1 MILSSLLFGFY
12 VLVQDVS
19 LTSEQI
25 HYLKYLVLKGI
36 AEASE
41 VSAHESQKIY
51 ETILLALDQE
61 IREENNLN

>member
-1 MILSSLLFGFY
+1 MKIN
-12 VLVQDVS
+12 

-25 HYLKYLVLKGI
+25 HYLKFLVLKGI
-36 AEASE
+36 AEAKE
-41 VSAHESQKIY
+41 ASASESQKIY

>member
-1 MILSSLLFGFY
+1 MKI
-12 VLVQDVS
+12 D

-36 AEASE
+36 AEAKE
-41 VSAHESQKIY
+41 ASAPESQKIY

-61 IREENNLN
+61 VREENNLN

>member
-1 MILSSLLFGFY
+1 MKI
-12 VLVQDVS
+12 D

-36 AEASE
+36 AEAKQA
-41 VSAHESQKIY
+41 SAPESQKLY

-61 IREENNLN
+61 VREENNLN